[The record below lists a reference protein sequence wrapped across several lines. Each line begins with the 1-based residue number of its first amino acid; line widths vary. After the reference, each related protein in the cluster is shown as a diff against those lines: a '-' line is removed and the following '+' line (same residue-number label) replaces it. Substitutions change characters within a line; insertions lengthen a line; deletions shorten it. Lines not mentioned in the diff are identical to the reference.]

1 MTTAYEQISPSF
13 EAAEARVR
21 EVDSIV
27 ARAERKDINTLTNEL
42 NSRQSLANARRALIA
57 SMVDYNIAII
67 DLERAKGTLL
77 TYDNVV
83 IPLESD

>member
-1 MTTAYEQISPSF
+1 VIAPNV

-27 ARAERKDINTLTNEL
+27 ARAERKDINTLNTEL
-42 NSRQSLANARRALIA
+42 GAWQSLANARRALIA

-77 TYDNVV
+77 TYDNVF